1 MANSDTLLL
10 WVIYLQ
16 FAFFLLPGI
25 AWLADRAIRRR
36 TSPPEAWAGRRL
48 RSHRSRFESYRK
60 NTGGR
65 DLKHAHA

>member
-25 AWLADRAIRRR
+25 AWLVDRAIHGKEK
-36 TSPPEAWAGRRL
+36 TPPIAWSGRRL
-48 RSHRSRFESYRK
+48 HSGRSRFESYRK
-60 NTGGR
+60 GTGGR
-65 DLKHAHA
+65 PVKHA